1 MTPDTTAPQPDS
13 PSRSNRKVLWI
24 VLGIVGF
31 IVLCV
36 VAFAA
41 FGLYFVSRNL
51 DMTQATASEASD
63 SFEDV
68 RARFKEAPI
77 LTIDADERV
86 TLSRPPP
93 DAPPAE
99 RPTRMYVM
107 AYDRSDE
114 RIVRVTVPFWML
126 RMGRE
131 NIRLGAGGDDIN
143 FEKLRITA
151 EELERYGPALLLDH
165 AEGRNR
171 VLVWTQ

>member
-1 MTPDTTAPQPDS
+1 MTSPEQPGAPPRKS
-13 PSRSNRKVLWI
+13 HKVLWI
-24 VLGIVGF
+24 VLGVVGF
-31 IVLCV
+31 VVLCV

-41 FGLYFVSRNL
+41 FGIYFVSRNL
-51 DMTQATASEASD
+51 DMTQATATEASE
-63 SFEDV
+63 SFESV
-68 RARFKEAPI
+68 RARFKDAPI
-77 LTIDADERV
+77 FTVDADERV

-93 DAPPAE
+93 DTPPAE
-99 RPTRMYVM
+99 RPTQMHVM

-131 NIRLGAGGDDIN
+131 NIRLGSGSGGDID
-143 FEKLRITA
+143 FERLRITA

>member
-1 MTPDTTAPQPDS
+1 MTTPEQPGAAP
-13 PSRSNRKVLWI
+13 RKNRKVLWI
-24 VLGIVGF
+24 VLGVVGF
-31 IVLCV
+31 FVLCV

-51 DMTQATASEASD
+51 DMTQATATEASD
-63 SFEDV
+63 SFESV
-68 RARFKEAPI
+68 RARFKEPPI
-77 LTIDADERV
+77 LTIDVDERV

-93 DAPPAE
+93 DAAPAE
-99 RPTRMYVM
+99 RPTKMYVM

-131 NIRLGAGGDDIN
+131 NIRLGSGSNDID

>member
-1 MTPDTTAPQPDS
+1 MTTPEAPGAPPRKD
-13 PSRSNRKVLWI
+13 RKVLWI

-31 IVLCV
+31 FVLCV

-77 LTIDADERV
+77 LTIDAGERV
-86 TLSRPPP
+86 TLSRQPP

-99 RPTRMYVM
+99 RPTQMHVM

-131 NIRLGAGGDDIN
+131 NIRLGAGGDDID